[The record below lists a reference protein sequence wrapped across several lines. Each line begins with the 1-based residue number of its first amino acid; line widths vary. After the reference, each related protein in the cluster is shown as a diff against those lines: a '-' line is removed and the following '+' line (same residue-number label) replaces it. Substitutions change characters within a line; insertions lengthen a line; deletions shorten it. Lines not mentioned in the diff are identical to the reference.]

1 MPKRT
6 FFMDIIST
14 LRKTIPWEEFDYQA
28 LLQALKDYAHPRDKI
43 TDLLAKGIIVRVK
56 KGLYVFGDAYRTRPY
71 SREILANLIYGPS
84 CVSLEYAL
92 HYHGLT
98 PEGSAALT
106 SVTTKRGK
114 QFQTPVGLF
123 LYRTIPEA
131 GFHVGMQ
138 RVELDGGRA
147 FLLAGPEKAVVDKF
161 RSDRG
166 LQLRTRRGCL
176 EYLLDSLR
184 IAPED
189 LTRLDI
195 DLLGRLAAAYQSPR
209 VRLLVDSI
217 GYLRK
222 ERP

>member
-1 MPKRT
+1 VDVLFK
-6 FFMDIIST
+6 
-14 LRKTIPWEEFDYQA
+14 LRKTTPWEEFDYQA
-28 LLQALKDYAHPRDKI
+28 LLSALQDYAYPRDKI

-71 SREILANLIYGPS
+71 CREILANLIYGPS
-84 CVSLEYAL
+84 CASLEYAL

-98 PEGSAALT
+98 PESSVTLT
-106 SVTTKRGK
+106 SVTTKRAR

-138 RVELDGGRA
+138 RVELGDGRA
-147 FLLAGPEKAVVDKF
+147 FLLAGPEKALADKL

-166 LQLRTRRGCL
+166 LHLRTRRGCL

-184 IAPED
+184 IAPAD
-189 LTRLDI
+189 LARLDI
-195 DLLGRLAAAYQSPR
+195 DLLENIASTYESQRILLLTDC
-209 VRLLVDSI
+209 VR
-217 GYLRK
+217 YLRK
-222 ERP
+222 DRV

>member
-1 MPKRT
+1 
-6 FFMDIIST
+6 MDIITT

-28 LLQALKDYAHPRDKI
+28 LLQALKVYAHPRDKI

-106 SVTTKRGK
+106 SVTTKRSRE
-114 QFQTPVGLF
+114 FQTPVGLF
-123 LYRTIPEA
+123 LYRTIPET
-131 GFHVGMQ
+131 GFHIGVQ
-138 RVELDGGRA
+138 RIELDDGRA
-147 FLLAGPEKAVVDKF
+147 FLLAGPEKALVDKF

-166 LQLRTRRGCL
+166 LQLRSRRGCL

-184 IAPED
+184 IAAED
-189 LTRLDI
+189 LARLDI
-195 DLLGRLAAAYQSPR
+195 DLLGSLAAACQSPR
-209 VRLLVDSI
+209 VRLLADS
-217 GYLRK
+217 LRHLQK
-222 ERP
+222 ESV

>member
-1 MPKRT
+1 
-6 FFMDIIST
+6 MDIISA

-28 LLQALKDYAHPRDKI
+28 LLQALQDYAYPRDKI
-43 TDLLAKGIIVRVK
+43 TDLLAKGIVVRVK

-106 SVTTKRGK
+106 SVTTKRGR

-123 LYRTIPEA
+123 LYRTIPET
-131 GFHVGMQ
+131 GFHVGVQ
-138 RVELDGGRA
+138 RVELEDGRA
-147 FLLAGPEKAVVDKF
+147 FLLAGPEKALVDRF

-166 LQLRTRRGCL
+166 LQLRSRRGCL
-176 EYLLDSLR
+176 EYLFESLR
-184 IAPED
+184 IAAED
-189 LTRLDI
+189 LNRLDI
-195 DLLGRLAAAYQSPR
+195 DLLDRMAAAYQSPR

-222 ERP
+222 ERA